1 MPRRHQKPE
10 STKHREGDFMYYTY
24 YHEFKT
30 KDGEIVYHKNCCKK
44 RIRKNNNR
52 EDTPR
57 MIKKKKE
64 RLILEL
70 KKKLLTAVNS
80 FSLLDLETIIK
91 IAERDPV
98 FIVKT
103 IATHGDSANNGGS
116 GSVSGS
122 IGTDCGGYG
131 GNTIKAR
138 AYSDNDSISTGDST
152 DNGSTGGGSDN
163 GSTDNGSNDSIST
176 GDSTDNDNIRSRL

>member
-10 STKHREGDFMYYTY
+10 NTKHREGDFMYYTY

-44 RIRKNNNR
+44 RIKGRNNDR

-80 FSLLDLETIIK
+80 FSLFDLEAIIE

-103 IATHGDSANNGGS
+103 IATHGDCSNNGGS
-116 GSVSGS
+116 GSGSGFGS
-122 IGTDCGGYG
+122 GTDYG
-131 GNTIKAR
+131 DNCQNTIKSH
-138 AYSDNDSISTGDST
+138 AYSDDGISTGDSTGDST
-152 DNGSTGGGSDN
+152 DNGSTYNESIDN
-163 GSTDNGSNDSIST
+163 G
-176 GDSTDNDNIRSRL
+176 NIRSRL

>member
-44 RIRKNNNR
+44 RIRKNNDR

-116 GSVSGS
+116 GSGSGS
-122 IGTDCGGYG
+122 IGTNYG
-131 GNTIKAR
+131 DNGENTIKDR
-138 AYSDNDSISTGDST
+138 AYSDNDSISTDNGSTDNGSTDSISTGDST
-152 DNGSTGGGSDN
+152 DNGST
-163 GSTDNGSNDSIST
+163 
-176 GDSTDNDNIRSRL
+176 DNDNIRSRL